1 MRIYKNRAPKGNDSI
16 KEWYASAYKDDEMGA
31 EIRPEAK
38 FSELEDNVGDAY
50 GYIGPQDTL
59 IRERVFGEWSKRNK
73 KDYAHIYNKWLD
85 AMRR

>member
-16 KEWYASAYKDDEMGA
+16 KEWYASEFKDDEMGA
-31 EIRPEAK
+31 DISPNAK

-50 GYIGPQDTL
+50 GYIGAQDSL

-73 KDYAHIYNKWLD
+73 KDYAHIYNKWLN
-85 AMRR
+85 AVRR